1 MKILIDYLECNCLSN
16 NLFFMKIK
24 NQVFLLSL
32 ACISLSGCIPA
43 QPVIIDEKIDY
54 SQEIKLTWL
63 EYDKLSY
70 LLEGMIDLEND
81 SPDTWNKPLS
91 TDEQKWTFIF
101 NILNNNYMD
110 KYENPEEASENPYYP
125 ILQDS
130 FIPNDWDVH
139 DWVFPVDKEVK
150 VAYNKSDIDQI
161 LNDIVWDSLKDWT
174 QIKQDWM
181 ILSGDKYLLFTYLY
195 YGSDLIG
202 NKWRATRF
210 EIDSIKQASEKDIEV
225 KARYL
230 DDALEYWEDL
240 YETECNLTYYISKN
254 PWSFYGYTVNEYMY
268 TWCKLDKNYIA
279 PDLPSQMVYG
289 MNDWI
294 YSDFIT
300 LKRGFETREK
310 SIDLNWDGI
319 EEYFVVWPDSPNWTK
334 ILWVNGDEWYNFI
347 YDFEND
353 IVDDYNELLD
363 WLFVEIYFED
373 FNEWDWMK
381 EILVAIWDKKTWVEA
396 IEYRLPVIPWEK
408 PFEEIW
414 HFYGKSYLEY
424 DDETQTLHA
433 PYSDNWVCKTY
444 DLNNKTFND

>member
-1 MKILIDYLECNCLSN
+1 
-16 NLFFMKIK
+16 MKIK
-24 NQVFLLSL
+24 NQIFLLGL
-32 ACISLSGCIPA
+32 ACLSLCGCSPTL
-43 QPVIIDEKIDY
+43 PVAIDEKIDY
-54 SQEIKLTWL
+54 WQETNLTWL
-63 EYDKLSY
+63 EYEKLSY
-70 LLEGMIDLEND
+70 LLEWMIDLEND

-110 KYENPEEASENPYYP
+110 KYENSEEAPENPYYP
-125 ILQDS
+125 ILEDS

-139 DWVFPVDKEVK
+139 DWVFPIDKEVK
-150 VAYNKSDIDQI
+150 VAYKKSDIDQI
-161 LNDIVWDSLKDWT
+161 LNDIVWDTLKVWN

-195 YGSDLIG
+195 YGSDLIW
-202 NKWRATRF
+202 NKWRTTRF
-210 EIDSIKQASEKDIEV
+210 EIDSINQASEKDIEV

-230 DDALEYWEDL
+230 DDALEDGENYKEN
-240 YETECNLTYYISKN
+240 ECNLTYHISKN
-254 PWSFYGYTVNEYMY
+254 PWSFFGYTVNEYMY
-268 TWCKLDKNYIA
+268 TWCKLDPNYIA
-279 PDLPSQMVYG
+279 PDFPSQMVYG
-289 MNDWI
+289 INDWI
-294 YSDFIT
+294 YSDFMT
-300 LKRGFETREK
+300 LKRDFETREK
-310 SIDLNWDGI
+310 SIDLNWDWT
-319 EEYFVVWPDSPNWTK
+319 EEYFSIWPDSPNWTK
-334 ILWVNGDEWYNFI
+334 ILWINGNEWYNFI
-347 YDFEND
+347 YDFKNN

-381 EILVAIWDKKTWVEA
+381 EFLVVVWDKKTWVEA

-433 PYSDNWVCKTY
+433 PYSDNGVCKTY
-444 DLNNKTFND
+444 DLSSDRIYE